1 MVFSWLIRYDMIRL
15 NHPKWGMQLNIDIAR
30 ITFLFGGK
38 TNKAVFSWHVGGTTS
53 TAHIYIQSM
62 DVNVFPSGQVE

>member
-1 MVFSWLIRYDMIRL
+1 
-15 NHPKWGMQLNIDIAR
+15 MQLNINIAR